1 MKASDFDSD
10 FGALKKG
17 FDPADDDNAD
27 MDREFKQMPMITQIG
42 KSLDSRGNPNP
53 VTHLTSETGKKYK
66 ASVTH
71 AQTLKM
77 MLTTDAVKP
86 AIKREFT
93 LDIAQDELL
102 GKMLSAKSQE
112 EMVNIF
118 KDKYMKDGGN
128 TERRSNYA

>member
-10 FGALKKG
+10 FADMKKG

-27 MDREFKQMPMITQIG
+27 MDKEFKQMPMITQIG
-42 KSLDSRGNPNP
+42 KILDSRGNPNP
-53 VTHLTSETGKKYK
+53 VTQLTSETGKKYK

-86 AIKREFT
+86 NIKREFT

-102 GKMLSAKSQE
+102 SKMLSAKSQE

>member
-10 FGALKKG
+10 FGDMKKG

-27 MDREFKQMPMITQIG
+27 MDKEFKQMPMITQIG
-42 KSLDSRGNPNP
+42 KILDSRGNPNP
-53 VTHLTSETGKKYK
+53 VTELTSESGKKYK
-66 ASVTH
+66 ATVAH

-86 AIKREFT
+86 NIKREFT

-102 GKMLSAKSQE
+102 GKMLSAKSQK
-112 EMVNIF
+112 EMVEIF

>member
-10 FGALKKG
+10 FADMKKG
-17 FDPADDDNAD
+17 FDPADSDDSD
-27 MDREFKQMPMITQIG
+27 MDKEFKQMPMITQIG
-42 KSLDSRGNPNP
+42 KILDSRGNPNP
-53 VTHLTSETGKKYK
+53 VTQLTSETGKKYK

-86 AIKREFT
+86 NIKREFT

-102 GKMLSAKSQE
+102 SKMLSAKSQE
-112 EMVNIF
+112 EMVNIC

-128 TERRSNYA
+128 TERRSNYT

>member
-1 MKASDFDSD
+1 MRVGNNDGFLARVLATVFLMSPVISSSASFAAIDPVSLIAFD
-10 FGALKKG
+10 
-17 FDPADDDNAD
+17 NV
-27 MDREFKQMPMITQIG
+27 II
-42 KSLDSRGNPNP
+42 
-53 VTHLTSETGKKYK
+53 
-66 ASVTH
+66 
-71 AQTLKM
+71 
-77 MLTTDAVKP
+77 TTDAVKP